1 MLSKKKR
8 EQRKNLGLNKE
19 LLSKL
24 DTVDIIS
31 KKPYNPSLIK
41 MESDEVS
48 YEDSDKAKNELKENF
63 SLIIYSSIIVFAVL
77 ILFWLVYMLAFK

>member
-41 MESDEVS
+41 LESDEVS
-48 YEDSDKAKNELKENF
+48 YEETDKAKNELKENF

>member
-8 EQRKNLGLNKE
+8 EHRKNLGLNKE

-24 DTVDIIS
+24 NTVDIIS

-41 MESDEVS
+41 LESDEVS
-48 YEDSDKAKNELKENF
+48 YEETDKAKNELKENF

>member
-8 EQRKNLGLNKE
+8 EQRKNLGLSKE

-41 MESDEVS
+41 LESDEVS
-48 YEDSDKAKNELKENF
+48 YEETDKAKNELKENF

>member
-8 EQRKNLGLNKE
+8 EHRKNLGLNKE

-41 MESDEVS
+41 LESDEVS
-48 YEDSDKAKNELKENF
+48 YEETDKAKNELKENF

>member
-8 EQRKNLGLNKE
+8 EQRKNLGLNNE

-24 DTVDIIS
+24 NTVDIIS

>member
-8 EQRKNLGLNKE
+8 EHRKNLGLNKE

-41 MESDEVS
+41 LESDEIS
-48 YEDSDKAKNELKENF
+48 YEETDKAKNELKENF